1 MIEHAGS
8 SALGPVRPNNE
19 DCIAHRAPE
28 ESEVRLSKG
37 CLFVVADGVG
47 GSRAGEVASKEAADA
62 LIQHYYKNGKSPG
75 RALQEAF
82 QQANLHV
89 YDMGQVNPDY
99 RRMETTLSAF
109 ALVGDQAYIG
119 HVGDSRIY
127 LVRDRQIEQL
137 TRDHSEVGEL
147 VRMQLLTADEARH
160 HPRRNVITRS
170 VGSELMLQVDYRHVD
185 IRLNDIF
192 VTCTD
197 GMWEPVEDSEIAEI
211 VSKHSPE
218 DAVRLLT
225 ELGVERGTA
234 DNLSIQV
241 VKVVEWE
248 RKPALAASKN
258 GLLQKA
264 LRLFSRE

>member
-1 MIEHAGS
+1 MRLAKGS
-8 SALGPVRPNNE
+8 
-19 DCIAHRAPE
+19 
-28 ESEVRLSKG
+28 
-37 CLFVVADGVG
+37 LFVVADGVG
-47 GSRAGEVASKEAADA
+47 GSRAGEIASNEAAEA
-62 LIQHYYKNGKSPG
+62 VIRSYYSNGKSPG

-89 YDMGQVNPDY
+89 YDMGQTNPEY

-127 LVRDRQIEQL
+127 LVRNQTIEQL

-147 VRMQLLTADEARH
+147 VRMQLLTLEEARH

-185 IRLNDIF
+185 VQLGDIF
-192 VTCTD
+192 VNCTD
-197 GMWEPVEDSEIAEI
+197 GLWEPVEDSDIAEI

-218 DAVRLLT
+218 ESTRLLT
-225 ELGVERGTA
+225 DLAVERGTA

-241 VKVVEWE
+241 VKVVEWD
-248 RKPALAASKN
+248 RKPSAALAPRVS
-258 GLLQKA
+258 LLQKA
-264 LRLFSRE
+264 LRLFSRQ